1 MSRRFFFS
9 CLLATTFACGG
20 SIYMPSRA
28 ANFEPDG
35 ETQIDDH
42 DVQKAFEAKP
52 QWNEHFNV
60 AYFDFDASKDADVDK
75 ALRAVPG
82 VGAVYSIPALEAT
95 GHHRF
100 DETPTSA
107 PLGMK
112 KLRLL
117 AARAHCDLLVV
128 VDYARKTDVSANA
141 LAAFDV
147 LIVPA
152 LFLPFR
158 DVTVESAVD
167 AFVVDVRNGYLYGH
181 VSLSKKDVAPH
192 QTIYADDDAL
202 AARQW
207 SAISAE
213 LKDALVALATSERRG
228 ASAGANVGGT

>member
-1 MSRRFFFS
+1 MSRRFLFS
-9 CLLATTFACGG
+9 FVLAATTFACGG
-20 SIYMPSRA
+20 SVYMPSRA

-35 ETQIDDH
+35 ESQIDDH

-52 QWNEHFNV
+52 QWRDHFDV
-60 AYFDFDASKDADVDK
+60 AYFDFDASKDADVEK

-82 VGAVYSIPALEAT
+82 VGSVYAIPPLEAT

-100 DETPTSA
+100 DETPSSA

-117 AARAHCDLLVV
+117 AARAHCDVLVV
-128 VDYARKTDVSANA
+128 VDYARKTDVTPNA

-147 LIVPA
+147 LLVPA
-152 LFLPFR
+152 FFLPFR
-158 DVTVESAVD
+158 DVKVESAVD

-181 VSLSKKDVAPH
+181 VALTKKDSAPH

-202 AARQW
+202 ATRQW
-207 SAISAE
+207 STLSIE
-213 LKDALVALATSERRG
+213 LKDALVALADSQRR
-228 ASAGANVGGT
+228 SAQM

>member
-1 MSRRFFFS
+1 
-9 CLLATTFACGG
+9 
-20 SIYMPSRA
+20 MPSRS
-28 ANFEPDG
+28 ANFDPDG
-35 ETQIDDH
+35 EAQIDDR
-42 DVQKAFEAKP
+42 DVQKAFEARP
-52 QWNEHFNV
+52 QWADRFNV
-60 AYFDFDASKDADVDK
+60 AYFDFDPSKDDDVEK
-75 ALRAVPG
+75 ALRGVPG
-82 VGAVYSIPALEAT
+82 VGSVYGIPALEAT

-100 DETPTSA
+100 DETPSTV

-117 AARAHCDLLVV
+117 AARAHCDVLVV
-128 VDYARKTDVSANA
+128 VDYARKTDVAPNA

-147 LIVPA
+147 LLLPA

-181 VSLSKKDVAPH
+181 VALTKKDTAPH

-213 LKDALVALATSERRG
+213 LKDALVALATSERAR
-228 ASAGANVGGT
+228 T